1 MHDDTGRAKQ
11 AAPLHEPGGA
21 LADDQGCVRF
31 AALLRER
38 VQQKRMSVGTARA
51 YLADAREFAAY
62 LAGQGVD
69 TLGAT
74 PAQVR
79 AYLEQLAAARRASTM
94 RRKLAS
100 LRGFYGALVAASLL
114 QQSPVAELRL
124 PQPRRQAAR
133 RAPALPRPTVQRLLT
148 MPQNTARGI
157 RDHAMLAGMLLHGLA
172 IGELCG
178 LDVTDVDLQ
187 ASALRVVGRGG
198 RVRTVA
204 LIPQTAVVFRRW
216 LAARALLRPDTAA
229 LFVSLHWTAGRAAP
243 GQRMSVRGA
252 RQMVH
257 KHLARVGVCEP
268 GVSCQALRRT
278 YITLTLAAG
287 ADLRAVAASLG
298 HASTATT
305 AAYAADSSTPEVD
318 APARYLAE
326 LL

>member
-1 MHDDTGRAKQ
+1 MRDTGRAKQ
-11 AAPLHEPGGA
+11 AAPLYEPGGA
-21 LADDQGCVRF
+21 LADDQDCMRF

-38 VQQKRMSVGTARA
+38 VQQKRTSAGTARA
-51 YLADAREFAAY
+51 YLADAREFAAF

-100 LRGFYGALVAASLL
+100 LRGFYGALVAAGLL

-133 RAPALPRPTVQRLLT
+133 RPPPLPAPALKRLLAA
-148 MPQNTARGI
+148 PRNSIKGV
-157 RDHAMLAGMLLHGLA
+157 RDRAMLVSMACHGLG
-172 IGELCG
+172 IGEVCG

-187 ASALRVVGRGG
+187 ANALRVVGRGG

-204 LIPQTAVVFRRW
+204 LTAPTAAVFRHW
-216 LAARALLRPDTAA
+216 LAARALLKPDTDA
-229 LFVSLHWTAGRAAP
+229 LFTSLHWTSGRAAP
-243 GQRMSVRGA
+243 GQRISVRGA
-252 RQMVH
+252 RQMVASY
-257 KHLARVGVCEP
+257 LTQVGVTQP
-268 GVSCQALRRT
+268 GVSCQALRAT
-278 YITLTLAAG
+278 CAALALAGG

-305 AAYAADSSTPEVD
+305 QAYAADAEVIQEN
-318 APARYLAE
+318 PARFLAG